1 MPATRR
7 RILQGAG
14 LGSLIGLWPGRMAA
28 YGKKRGRD
36 VYRELGLRPVI
47 NFQGTYTSIGASKQ
61 APELFEAQAQA
72 AREFVVL
79 EELQDAIGSRL
90 SKLIGTEDAM
100 VSTGAAGAIAIGTY
114 ACVAG
119 DDPKNIRRLPDITGM
134 KSEVIIQKVHRNG
147 YDHAARSAGVK
158 IVEVE
163 GAEQLKKAINSQTAM
178 VYHLGGTPRD
188 REWKNALEID
198 DVLAITKPAGV
209 PVMVDAAN
217 MLPPWKNVEKLA
229 AIGTDLICI
238 SGGKHISAPQCS
250 GVLAGR
256 KDLIHAAWLN
266 SNPHSDSSG
275 RAMKV
280 GREEMVALWM
290 AVENYS
296 KLDFAAIDRDSNAQA
311 AWLES
316 RLGKIR
322 GLQLGRAPFERT
334 RKVHRVVVEWDE
346 AELGVTTKQL
356 KQQLLEG
363 EPRIAVA
370 GNGAQGIQLTVF
382 MNEAGDEK
390 IVARRIKEIFKAAA
404 RA

>member
-14 LGSLIGLWPGRMAA
+14 LGSLIGLWPGRLAA
-28 YGKKRGRD
+28 YGKKKGRD

-158 IVEVE
+158 IIEVE
-163 GAEQLKKAINSQTAM
+163 GAEQFKNAINSQTAM

-188 REWKNALEID
+188 REWKNAVEID

-296 KLDFAAIDRDSNAQA
+296 KLDFAAIDRESSAQA

-316 RLGKIR
+316 RLGKVR
-322 GLQLGRAPFERT
+322 GLHLARAPFERT

-356 KQQLLEG
+356 KQQLLAG

-370 GNGAQGIQLTVF
+370 GNGPQGIQLTVF

-390 IVARRIKEIFKAAA
+390 IVARRIKEIFKTAA

>member
-1 MPATRR
+1 M
-7 RILQGAG
+7 
-14 LGSLIGLWPGRMAA
+14 
-28 YGKKRGRD
+28 
-36 VYRELGLRPVI
+36 
-47 NFQGTYTSIGASKQ
+47 
-61 APELFEAQAQA
+61 
-72 AREFVVL
+72 
-79 EELQDAIGSRL
+79 
-90 SKLIGTEDAM
+90 
-100 VSTGAAGAIAIGTY
+100 
-114 ACVAG
+114 
-119 DDPKNIRRLPDITGM
+119 
-134 KSEVIIQKVHRNG
+134 
-147 YDHAARSAGVK
+147 
-158 IVEVE
+158 
-163 GAEQLKKAINSQTAM
+163 
-178 VYHLGGTPRD
+178 
-188 REWKNALEID
+188 
-198 DVLAITKPAGV
+198 
-209 PVMVDAAN
+209 
-217 MLPPWKNVEKLA
+217 
-229 AIGTDLICI
+229 
-238 SGGKHISAPQCS
+238 
-250 GVLAGR
+250 LAGR
-256 KDLIHAAWLN
+256 KELIHAAWLN

-296 KLDFAAIDRDSNAQA
+296 KLDFAAIDRESSAQA

-356 KQQLLEG
+356 KQQLLAG

-390 IVARRIKEIFKAAA
+390 IVARRIKEIFKASA

>member
-14 LGSLIGLWPGRMAA
+14 LGSLIGLWPGRLAA
-28 YGKKRGRD
+28 YGKKKGRD

-119 DDPKNIRRLPDITGM
+119 DDPNHIRRLPDISGM

-158 IVEVE
+158 IIEVE
-163 GAEQLKKAINSQTAM
+163 GAEQLKNAINSQSAM

-188 REWKNALEID
+188 REWKNAVEID

-256 KDLIHAAWLN
+256 KNLIHAAWLN

-296 KLDFAAIDRDSNAQA
+296 KLDFAAIDRESNAQA

-322 GLQLGRAPFERT
+322 GLHLGRAPFERT

-356 KQQLLEG
+356 KQQLLAG

-390 IVARRIKEIFKAAA
+390 IVARRIKEIFKTAA

>member
-14 LGSLIGLWPGRMAA
+14 LGSLIGLWPGRLAA
-28 YGKKRGRD
+28 YGKKKGRD

-158 IVEVE
+158 IIEVE
-163 GAEQLKKAINSQTAM
+163 GAEQLKNAINSQSAM
-178 VYHLGGTPRD
+178 AYHLGGTPRD
-188 REWKNALEID
+188 REWKNAVEID

-296 KLDFAAIDRDSNAQA
+296 KLDFAAIDRESNAQA

-322 GLQLGRAPFERT
+322 GLHLGRAPFERT

-356 KQQLLEG
+356 KQQLLAG

-390 IVARRIKEIFKAAA
+390 IVARRIKEIFKTAA

>member
-14 LGSLIGLWPGRMAA
+14 LGSLIGLWPGRLVA
-28 YGKKRGRD
+28 YGKKKGRD

-158 IVEVE
+158 IIEVE
-163 GAEQLKKAINSQTAM
+163 GAEQFKNAINSQTAM

-188 REWKNALEID
+188 REWKNAVEID

-238 SGGKHISAPQCS
+238 SGGKHISAPQC
-250 GVLAGR
+250 LACWR
-256 KDLIHAAWLN
+256 
-266 SNPHSDSSG
+266 
-275 RAMKV
+275 
-280 GREEMVALWM
+280 
-290 AVENYS
+290 
-296 KLDFAAIDRDSNAQA
+296 
-311 AWLES
+311 
-316 RLGKIR
+316 
-322 GLQLGRAPFERT
+322 
-334 RKVHRVVVEWDE
+334 
-346 AELGVTTKQL
+346 
-356 KQQLLEG
+356 
-363 EPRIAVA
+363 
-370 GNGAQGIQLTVF
+370 
-382 MNEAGDEK
+382 
-390 IVARRIKEIFKAAA
+390 VART
-404 RA
+404 